1 MREKVCK
8 RSGKLGSDLDPDP
21 WQIFRIR
28 IRNTGLRTVGQSR
41 ELVTLA
47 SLFCVLQPVY
57 VYP

>member
-21 WQIFRIR
+21 WQILRIR